1 MHVQSCCFNHRNNSF
16 LTLSLWSSSMKV
28 NKKSFSHFSL
38 SAHAQNLCACRGHAM
53 WQKRRKQNKILQ
65 TTSGHFSQLVLTFL
79 LENPICC
86 MSYHS
91 KDVNSRGIKHFKGR
105 KQPSFYFS
113 RSRQS
118 LARAKKN
125 VYVRET
131 VFSHFKKREL
141 TLLPWFVSFVHTEW
155 TNFSN

>member
-16 LTLSLWSSSMKV
+16 VTLSLWSSSMKV

-38 SAHAQNLCACRGHAM
+38 STHAQNLCARRDHAM
-53 WQKRRKQNKILQ
+53 WQKRRKQNKLLQ

-79 LENPICC
+79 LENPIGC
-86 MSYHS
+86 MSSHG

-118 LARAKKN
+118 LARAKTN
-125 VYVRET
+125 VCVTET
-131 VFSHFKKREL
+131 MFSHFKKREL

>member
-16 LTLSLWSSSMKV
+16 LTLSSSMKV

-38 SAHAQNLCACRGHAM
+38 STHAQNLCARRDHAM
-53 WQKRRKQNKILQ
+53 WQKRRKQNKLLQ

-79 LENPICC
+79 LENPIGC
-86 MSYHS
+86 MSSHG

-155 TNFSN
+155 ANFSN

>member
-1 MHVQSCCFNHRNNSF
+1 MNIKYWNVFWGGEEALF
-16 LTLSLWSSSMKV
+16 YLAWAGESLNKEWFWSG
-28 NKKSFSHFSL
+28 SL
-38 SAHAQNLCACRGHAM
+38 VL
-53 WQKRRKQNKILQ
+53 KRVYNF